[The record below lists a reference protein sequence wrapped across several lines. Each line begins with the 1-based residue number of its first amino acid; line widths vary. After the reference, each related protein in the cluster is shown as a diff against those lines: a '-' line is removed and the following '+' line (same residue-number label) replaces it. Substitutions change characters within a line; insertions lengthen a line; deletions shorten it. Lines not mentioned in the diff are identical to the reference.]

1 MNISTAR
8 DYFEGKPET
17 YEIYKAIEKR
27 IAALGP
33 NEITVKS
40 QISFGANRKFA
51 WFWLY
56 NVTRKDPNGIPHIML
71 AIDHRVDDSHVRD
84 ISHISNH
91 RWNHQI
97 VIRTLDDAK
106 SDWLGRLLR
115 EAYSYGSK

>member
-1 MNISTAR
+1 MTKAR
-8 DYFEGKPET
+8 DYFKGKPET

-27 IAALGP
+27 LAALGP
-33 NEITVKS
+33 SEVTVKS

-56 NVTRKDPNGIPHIML
+56 NVTRKNPNGILHIML
-71 AIDHRVDDSHVRD
+71 AIDHKVDDSHVRD
-84 ISHISNH
+84 ISQISNN

-97 VIRTLDDAK
+97 VIRTLEDAK

-115 EAYSYGSK
+115 EAYSYGSN